1 MWGYTQIWNKVHM
14 TTEKMCTHH
23 ERCINEFNWRKVN
36 EVLDK
41 AGDRRIGKN
50 VKGGSNMIFF
60 FFFLN
65 QTVQSKAFFSFFPP
79 LSGLQG
85 QQKRRPKRSN
95 WLNLWLTCG
104 TGEIDEVPLSF
115 TLCRERGY
123 RNRTLQ
129 CGRPGLRARS
139 RRGVPWLING
149 TGGPS
154 KTALPADRAQQCSK
168 NNQAAEAAPASSPK
182 CLQLLKKP
190 DFSIAWGEIIK
201 RSAAYL
207 RQETWIWL
215 IRN

>member
-1 MWGYTQIWNKVHM
+1 MKCWIKQGTEEQ
-14 TTEKMCTHH
+14 EKMLK
-23 ERCINEFNWRKVN
+23 EEAIW
-36 EVLDK
+36 
-41 AGDRRIGKN
+41 
-50 VKGGSNMIFF
+50 FF
-60 FFFLN
+60 FFFFKIRLSS
-65 QTVQSKAFFSFFPP
+65 QRHFFPFFPP